1 MSSSSADRIEHDKPS
16 MVLMSLLVLIPISL
30 GLKYAEAP
38 VLTTFVASAGAIA
51 VLAEWIRRGT
61 EQLARH
67 AGPTIGGLVMVSF
80 GSVAELVLALFVLAS
95 GQPSVVQAQIT
106 GSIIGTSLLGLGI
119 AILAGGLSRRRQTFS
134 SSKAS
139 LLSTL
144 LILAVIALL
153 LPAIFDYAARQD
165 HLHNVRLTDE
175 KLSLGASVVLLV
187 LYGGNL
193 VYTLITHRDAFA
205 DDEAHGEP
213 AWNLRIAIGVVVGCT
228 ALIAVEA
235 EIVSKVLTQTAT
247 ALSIS
252 EVFLGVIVLALVG
265 TSADLFAAS
274 WFARA
279 DRMTLALSICIGSA
293 IQLVLVVTP
302 VLVLISAF
310 MNRPMSLVFGNPCSP
325 SRARRSSSMPSPA
338 TARRPGSRACFSWE
352 CTFCSRSP
360 SSSSAR
366 ADGCAAPRRHVPS
379 AFGKRC
385 SFIGMDRFRAPLL
398 VLSPENVSADLAVP
412 PEGAFHRL
420 VGGNAGRLLRLV

>member
-67 AGPTIGGLVMVSF
+67 AGPTIGGLIMVSF

-106 GSIIGTSLLGLGI
+106 GSIIGTSLLGLGM

-153 LPAIFDYAARQD
+153 LPAIFDYTARQD

-175 KLSLGASVVLLV
+175 ELSLGASVVLLV

-205 DDEAHGEP
+205 DDEAHGDP
-213 AWNLRIAIGVVVGCT
+213 AWSLRIAIAVVVGCT
-228 ALIAVEA
+228 AIIAVEA
-235 EIVSKVLTQTAT
+235 EIVSEVLTRTAT

-265 TSADLFAAS
+265 TSADLLAAS

-310 MNRPMSLVFGNPCSP
+310 LNRPMSLVFSNPLYLFAIASTAFIVNAV
-325 SRARRSSSMPSPA
+325 AR
-338 TARRPGSRACFSWE
+338 
-352 CTFCSRSP
+352 
-360 SSSSAR
+360 
-366 ADGCAAPRRHVPS
+366 DGETTWFEGLLLVGVYVLFALG
-379 AFGKRC
+379 FF
-385 SFIGMDRFRAPLL
+385 FIGPA
-398 VLSPENVSADLAVP
+398 
-412 PEGAFHRL
+412 
-420 VGGNAGRLLRLV
+420 